1 MGPLPQF
8 LLLNYEETSQYMDS
22 GRVVRRL
29 SLTFASQIPIN
40 QLIATRIHP
49 KFFSNRKKTKR
60 TNMAHFAL
68 PDVVPSLRWSLSMD
82 SLEKRAKLLQSV

>member
-8 LLLNYEETSQYMDS
+8 HLLNYEETLQYMDS

-29 SLTFASQIPIN
+29 SLTFASQTPIN
-40 QLIATRIHP
+40 QLIATQIHP
-49 KFFSNRKKTKR
+49 KFFSDRRKRKK

-68 PDVVPSLRWSLSMD
+68 PDVVPSLRWSSLSMD
-82 SLEKRAKLLQSV
+82 